1 MKRIFL
7 AIFGL
12 ILMLTARGSAATPA
26 QQLYFPYVVNDE
38 QTQTDLIFTNATGFD
53 AHVTLSAY
61 KTTGE
66 FASSTAI
73 PVQVPANAQI
83 SVKAGTLGIS
93 TGWVIAESDVS
104 GLIGNLRVE
113 SPDGISADIGAP
125 AYPSK
130 QVVFP
135 FIASGSQ
142 MSTDIA
148 VANPNVYSTRG
159 VFNLYDAG
167 GSLLYTAKAV
177 IPAYGVWRGSLAALF
192 GSDKNFSAASH
203 MIVQSQPLNIF
214 ASEVSIVGFEVVRGF
229 YSIIPNE
236 YDILA
241 RKDLAALTAI
251 PTTGIGNSLVFPH
264 VLIPKAQT
272 DPMNWF
278 SLIGVVNLSGASQDV
293 AFSYYD
299 DSGAL
304 IASKTRNIPTNGA
317 LRITAGELFEISDNS
332 IHSGWVQAAS
342 GGSLAAFQGIGTLAG
357 SSFGVAAGQ
366 SNALSEFLFP
376 ALDTSGKSFT
386 GLVLLN
392 AGDTPANVDVFLMAP
407 EGATKG
413 SITRILQGKHRLVDL
428 IENPSFILEGL
439 NQSSG
444 YIYVRTSA
452 PLYALGLLGMSDTT
466 LSQLSPEPIAG
477 FSPPL
482 QTLFVMRGNI
492 TRWTGGDVLP
502 GVTVQLFKGADVVA
516 TATTDKDGYYLF
528 QNLESGIYTV
538 TPISAN
544 TMFVPAS
551 RIETISAGTAS
562 VQSAD
567 FRAAPTLTM
576 TQMTVVTTDKS
587 DQKSAGNNPD
597 PYALFG
603 TSEVSLKIEGTSFLQ
618 DLHLDLYL
626 KNMAGETVIKVDSNN
641 LNIVDSKTLFVTLHL
656 NGADSQILAAGHYQ
670 LNLAAPPPNESLQS
684 NVLPFYI
691 LPPLPVLTSVLSS
704 TGTASTY
711 ARYEINSPGEPI
723 RLYGYGFRP
732 GARVLFNGTTALNG
746 TEIDTKY
753 YGSTYLTAFLP
764 AQALRFGGIYI
775 LRVRNASELPEA
787 SGEAVNFQIN
797 NLKPEIVSLDP
808 PSPIN
813 IIGPGPG
820 PVTFDLT
827 INGNNFHPAG
837 DRDPGTTVAVTNIEP
852 DIFPAIVPVGGPT
865 QCIRT
870 NGRTILRVRVFD
882 ASGAPAAGVSVTFTA
897 PVLVTTEATGSF
909 PGGASTITLTTDQ
922 NGFAPG
928 LTNPSPPL
936 FTANPFAGSY
946 AVKAEA
952 TVSGY
957 PLLATFN
964 MANLNFGDTCS
975 AGTGEINFVSSHQ
988 IIVANLPISNAGKY
1002 SVVVA
1007 NAAPGGGYSNE
1018 FDFVVASGP
1027 TSSVPQLVSLSPTS
1041 VSPGSGDFVL
1051 TAYGTGF
1058 SFTAGAWINF
1068 GTVLLKTTLVDGN
1081 TLRATVPALLIS
1093 SPGIVPVT
1101 VTNPG
1106 GTSDTGGTSS
1116 RQLFYVQ

>member
-1 MKRIFL
+1 MKKNFL
-7 AIFGL
+7 AVFGL
-12 ILMLTARGSAATPA
+12 LLVLTVMGSAAIPDR
-26 QQLYFPYVVNDE
+26 QMYFPYVVNDE
-38 QTQTDLIFTNATGFD
+38 QTQTELIFTNATGFD
-53 AHVTLSAY
+53 ANVTLFAY

-66 FASSTAI
+66 LASLSTA
-73 PVQVPANAQI
+73 PVQVAANSQI
-83 SVKAGTLGIS
+83 TINAGTLGIS
-93 TGWVIAESDVS
+93 TGWVIAESDVP
-104 GLIGNLRVE
+104 GLIGNLRVG
-113 SPDGISADIGAP
+113 SPDWTSADIAAP
-125 AYPSK
+125 AHPSK

-148 VANPNVYSTRG
+148 VANPNVYSTRA
-159 VFNLYDAG
+159 VFNLYDKG
-167 GSLLYTAKAV
+167 GSLLYAAKAV
-177 IPAYGVWRGSLAALF
+177 IPAYGVWRGSLTALF
-192 GSDKNFSAASH
+192 GSDKDFSGASH

-229 YSIIPNE
+229 YAISGSR

-251 PTTGIGNSLVFPH
+251 PTTGFGNSIVFPH

-278 SLIGVVNLSGASQDV
+278 SLLGVVNLSGASQDV

-299 DSGAL
+299 DSGIL
-304 IASKTRNIPTNGA
+304 IASKTRNIPVNGA
-317 LRITAGELFEISDNS
+317 LRITAGELFEISDANL
-332 IHSGWVQAAS
+332 HSGWVQASA
-342 GGSLAAFQGIGTLAG
+342 GGSLAAFQGIGTMAG
-357 SSFGVAAGQ
+357 SNFGVAPGQ
-366 SNALSEFLFP
+366 SSALAEFLFP
-376 ALDTSGKSFT
+376 ALNTSGKSYT

-392 AGDTPANVDVFLMAP
+392 AGDTPVNVDVFLMSP
-407 EGATKG
+407 EGANKG
-413 SITRILQGKHRLVDL
+413 SITKILQGKYRLVDL
-428 IENPSFILEGL
+428 VENLILEGI
-439 NQSSG
+439 NQPSG

-452 PLYALGLLGMSDTT
+452 PIYALGLLGVSDTT

-477 FSPPL
+477 FNPPL
-482 QTLFVMRGNI
+482 QTSFVIRGNI
-492 TRWTGGDVLP
+492 TQWTSGVP
-502 GVTVQLFKGADVVA
+502 IQGVTVQLFKGADIVA
-516 TATTDKDGYYLF
+516 TATTDKNGYYLF

-538 TPISAN
+538 TPIMAD
-544 TMFVPAS
+544 TMFSPAS

-562 VQSAD
+562 IQNAD
-567 FRAAPTLTM
+567 FRAAPALTLT
-576 TQMTVVTTDKS
+576 QITVVTTDQS

-603 TSEVSLKIEGTSFLQ
+603 TSEVSLKIEGTSFILPS
-618 DLHLDLYL
+618 LSLNLYL
-626 KNMAGETVIKVDSNN
+626 RNTADQSVIQIPSGN
-641 LNIVDSKTLFVTLHL
+641 LNIVDSKTLFVRLPL
-656 NGADSQILAAGHYQ
+656 SSAGSQILPAGHYELYLTAQ
-670 LNLAAPPPNESLQS
+670 PPNESLQS

-691 LPPLPVLTSVLSS
+691 LPTLPVLTSVLSS
-704 TGTASTY
+704 SGTASTY
-711 ARYEINSPGEPI
+711 ARYEINSPGELI
-723 RLYGYGFRP
+723 RVYGYGFRP

-753 YGSTYLTAFLP
+753 YSSTYLTAFLP

-775 LRVRNASELPEA
+775 LRVRNVSELPES

-820 PVTFDLT
+820 PVTIDLT

-837 DRDPGTTVAVTNIEP
+837 DRDPGTIVAVTNIEP

-870 NGRTILRVRVFD
+870 NGRTILRVRVYNAD
-882 ASGAPAAGVSVTFTA
+882 GTPAAGVSVTFTA

-909 PGGASTITLTTDQ
+909 PGGASTITLVTDQ

-928 LTNPSPPL
+928 LNVANPPL

-946 AVKAEA
+946 AVKVEA

-957 PLLATFN
+957 PLLAVFN
-964 MANLNFGDTCS
+964 ITNLNFGDTCS
-975 AGTGEINFVSSHQ
+975 AGTGEVNFVSSHQ
-988 IIVANLPISNAGKY
+988 IIVANLPIPNAGKY

-1018 FDFVVASGP
+1018 MDFVVSSGP
-1027 TSSVPQLVSLSPTS
+1027 ASSVPQLVSLSPAS
-1041 VSPGSGDFVL
+1041 VAAGSGDFVL
-1051 TAYGTGF
+1051 TAVGSGF
-1058 SFTAGAWINF
+1058 SFKTSSWINF
-1068 GTVLLKTTLVDGN
+1068 GTVLLKTTFVDGN

-1106 GTSDTGGTSS
+1106 GSSDTGGTSS